1 MNTPVVSRAAIAGL
15 AGVTLLSAL
24 AAVEPSKPVST
35 PTPAMVSV
43 PAPPAKPPVVRDAM
57 GNALRRA
64 PTGHLTNY
72 DEAKVGTY
80 TLPDP
85 LVLQNG
91 QPVRDAATWFNVR
104 RPELIEL
111 YAREIFGRVPS
122 TAPKVR
128 FEVVATDPAAM
139 DGTAVRK
146 QVAAHF
152 GEKSDGPAVNIIM
165 YLPAKA
171 KGPVPL
177 VLSISFVGGLPLP
190 PPPAG
195 APARAPARPEP
206 VAEIL
211 ARGYGY
217 AVLRY
222 TEIQPDNAAG
232 LSEGVIGLAHVAGQ
246 TTRAP
251 DAWGAISAWSWA
263 LSRVQDFLETEP
275 AVDAK
280 RVALVGHSRL
290 GKTVLWA
297 GAQDTRFAL
306 IYSSQSGE
314 MGSALARRD
323 FGETVDDMAA
333 NFPYQFAGNF
343 QKYAGHWSDMPV
355 DAHLL
360 IALSAPRPVL
370 ITTGSGDIWSDPRGS
385 FLSVVAAGPV
395 YRLLGKPD
403 LGTTEMPPLDTPVTN
418 GTLGYLENKGPHIIS
433 DLDWKTF
440 LDFADR
446 YLQPER

>member
-1 MNTPVVSRAAIAGL
+1 LLVLNAVIAFGQTS
-15 AGVTLLSAL
+15 V
-24 AAVEPSKPVST
+24 
-35 PTPAMVSV
+35 TPASTTPAV
-43 PAPPAKPPVVRDAM
+43 PVKPPVLRDAM

-72 DEAKVGTY
+72 DEAKVGNY

-85 LVLQNG
+85 LVLRNG
-91 QPVRDAATWFNVR
+91 QPVRDAETWFNLR
-104 RPELIEL
+104 RPELIKL
-111 YAREIFGRVPS
+111 YEREIFGRVPAG
-122 TAPKVR
+122 APKVR
-128 FEVVATDPAAM
+128 FEVVATDLAAM

-146 QVAAHF
+146 HVVAHF
-152 GEKSDGPAVNIIM
+152 GDKPDGPAVNIIL

-171 KGPVPL
+171 TKPVPL

-195 APARAPARPEP
+195 TPPRAAPKPEP
-206 VAEIL
+206 VAELL

-232 LSEGVIGLAHVAGQ
+232 LSAGVIGLARAQGQ
-246 TTRAP
+246 TERLP
-251 DAWGAISAWSWA
+251 DEWGAIAAWSWA
-263 LSRVQDFLETEP
+263 LSRVQDFLETEK

-343 QKYAGHWSDMPV
+343 QKYAGHWNDMPV

-370 ITTGSGDIWSDPRGS
+370 ITTGSGDIWSDPRGA

-395 YRLLGKPD
+395 YRLLGKSD
-403 LGTTEMPPLDTPVTN
+403 LGTTEMPALDTPVVS
-418 GTLGYLENKGPHIIS
+418 GTLGYLENKGPHVIS

-440 LDFADR
+440 LNFADR
-446 YLQPER
+446 FLQPAR

>member
-1 MNTPVVSRAAIAGL
+1 MLMLSVTAAFSQPVQAPVVNA
-15 AGVTLLSAL
+15 
-24 AAVEPSKPVST
+24 PV
-35 PTPAMVSV
+35 A
-43 PAPPAKPPVVRDAM
+43 PAKPPVIRDAM

-72 DEAKVGTY
+72 DEAKVGNY

-91 QPVRDAATWFNVR
+91 QPVRDAADWFNLR
-104 RPELIEL
+104 RPELITL
-111 YAREIFGRVPS
+111 YEREIFGRGPES
-122 TAPKVR
+122 APKVR

-139 DGTAVRK
+139 AGKAVRK
-146 QVAAHF
+146 HVVAHF
-152 GEKSDGPAVNIIM
+152 GEKPGGPTVNIIL
-165 YLPAKA
+165 YLPAQATK
-171 KGPVPL
+171 PVPL

-195 APARAPARPEP
+195 TPPRVPARPEP
-206 VAEIL
+206 IAEIL

-232 LSEGVIGLAHVAGQ
+232 LSEGIIGLARAPGQ
-246 TTRAP
+246 TARLA
-251 DAWGAISAWSWA
+251 DEWGAIAAWSWA
-263 LSRVQDFLETEP
+263 LSRVQDFLETEK

-280 RVALVGHSRL
+280 RVALIGHSRL

-297 GAQDTRFAL
+297 GAQDQRFAL
-306 IYSSQSGE
+306 IFSSQSGE

-323 FGETVDDMAA
+323 FGETIDDMAA

-343 QKYAGHWSDMPV
+343 QKYAGHWNDMPV
-355 DAHLL
+355 DAHML

-370 ITTGSGDIWSDPRGS
+370 VSAASGDIWSDARGS

-403 LGTTEMPPLDTPVTN
+403 LGTTEMPALDTPVVT
-418 GTLGYLENKGPHIIS
+418 GTLGYLENKGPHVIS
-433 DLDWKTF
+433 ELDWKTF

-446 YLQPER
+446 HLQPRR

>member
-280 RVALVGHSRL
+280 RVALVGH
-290 GKTVLWA
+290 
-297 GAQDTRFAL
+297 
-306 IYSSQSGE
+306 
-314 MGSALARRD
+314 
-323 FGETVDDMAA
+323 
-333 NFPYQFAGNF
+333 
-343 QKYAGHWSDMPV
+343 
-355 DAHLL
+355 
-360 IALSAPRPVL
+360 
-370 ITTGSGDIWSDPRGS
+370 
-385 FLSVVAAGPV
+385 
-395 YRLLGKPD
+395 
-403 LGTTEMPPLDTPVTN
+403 
-418 GTLGYLENKGPHIIS
+418 
-433 DLDWKTF
+433 
-440 LDFADR
+440 
-446 YLQPER
+446 